1 MISFIT
7 LQSLEQFVFVNDIE
21 FSVKS
26 LQYGVAQGSEL
37 GSHLICSIK
46 VYWATL
52 TRQYNKSFYLYT
64 DDM

>member
-1 MISFIT
+1 M
-7 LQSLEQFVFVNDIE
+7 QFVFVNDIE
-21 FSVKS
+21 FSIKS
-26 LQYGVAQGSEL
+26 LQYGVAQESEL

-52 TRQYNKSFYLYT
+52 TRQHNKSFYLYT